1 MPHFHKYEACCEN
14 MQMGRNKDHVMGIVK
29 QNKEILAKQENVF
42 GSNEE
47 KNFRFGASMPPK
59 LLQDLELY
67 FKGHGEKL
75 FNNNKE
81 FRAFL
86 KEFPAFQVCEKL

>member
-1 MPHFHKYEACCEN
+1 
-14 MQMGRNKDHVMGIVK
+14 MQAND
-29 QNKEILAKQENVF
+29 F
-42 GSNEE
+42 GSND
-47 KNFRFGASMPPK
+47 NMSFRYGASLPPK

-67 FKGHGEKL
+67 FKGYGEKL

-86 KEFPAFQVCEKL
+86 KEFPAFKV